1 MFYSKWRLP
10 RRVPLKFIPSAYGDS
25 LEGHIKR
32 QYTEKRS
39 VSGLHPFILS
49 AREMHPKSLPPV
61 ESCDLMSY
69 LVLNTSFYTE
79 EQQ

>member
-10 RRVPLKFIPSAYGDS
+10 KRVPLKFIPSAYGDS
-25 LEGHIKR
+25 LEGHM
-32 QYTEKRS
+32 
-39 VSGLHPFILS
+39 LS

-69 LVLNTSFYTE
+69 LVLNTSFYKE
-79 EQQ
+79 DQQ